1 MKKRFL
7 YALLF
12 GIPGFGVALLGALL
26 LFGAAAGAL
35 WLFVFGDSPWPA
47 AVGTVLPVLFGLVFL
62 GLWSGSIA
70 WGFRLGKKLES
81 DPAPNLK
88 HVLLAAGVTAAVLLL
103 MVLHQF
109 SVGNLGPKSPGL
121 ACSDFCREQG
131 YSASGTSPRD
141 AGAQTCSCFDQNGQV
156 VVTTPLDRLGQG
168 RP

>member
-1 MKKRFL
+1 MKKRYL

-12 GIPGFGVALLGALL
+12 GIPGLGVTLLGALF

-47 AVGTVLPVLFGLVFL
+47 TVGTVLPVLFGLVFL
-62 GLWSGSIA
+62 GLWSGFIA
-70 WGFRLGKKLES
+70 WGFRVGKRLEV

-88 HVLLAAGVTAAVLLL
+88 HLLLAVGATAAVLLL
-103 MVLHQF
+103 MVLHQL
-109 SVGNLGPKSPGL
+109 SVGNLGPKSVSL

-131 YSASGTSPRD
+131 YAASGTSPRD
-141 AGAQTCSCFDQNGQV
+141 AGAPTCSCFDRNGQV
-156 VVTTPLDRLGQG
+156 AVTTPLERLGTG

>member
-12 GIPGFGVALLGALL
+12 GIPGFGVALCGALL
-26 LFGAAAGAL
+26 LFGAAAGGL

-62 GLWSGSIA
+62 GLWGGSIA
-70 WGFRLGKKLES
+70 WGFRVGRKLEA
-81 DPAPNLK
+81 DPALNLN
-88 HVLLAAGVTAAVLLL
+88 HVLFAVGATAVVLLL
-103 MVLHQF
+103 MVLHQL
-109 SVGNLGPKSPGL
+109 SVGNLGPKSPSL
-121 ACSDFCREQG
+121 ACSDFCRAQG
-131 YSASGTSPRD
+131 YAASGTSPRD

-156 VVTTPLDRLGQG
+156 AVTTPLERLGAA